1 MMFNKLFGKKE
12 VKETKEVNEYENQM
26 QLLKSLMNNT
36 INETMDFSK
45 LHNEEITLGYKL
57 A

>member
-1 MMFNKLFGKKE
+1 MFNKLFGKKE

-26 QLLKSLMNNT
+26 ALLKDLMNNT
-36 INETMDFSK
+36 INETLDFSGLEVK
-45 LHNEEITLGYKL
+45 EVKLGYKL